1 MPPVGRP
8 RQNIGPCAVCG
19 LHDNKETFRRLKD
32 WSLEKANKQSHT
44 LLSIQLKTGDELCK
58 KHYNE
63 LVVYD
68 RNETRNAK
76 LSNKRKNNDFA
87 YNAGGDQNRVY
98 LSQKTY
104 EQLLN
109 NVTNNEKLEQEILE
123 LKKKVNGFIHNS

>member
-19 LHDNKETFRRLKD
+19 IRDNKETFRRLKD
-32 WSLEKANKQSHT
+32 WSLEKANKRSNT
-44 LLSIQLKTGDELCK
+44 LLPIKLKIDDQLCI

-63 LVVYD
+63 LVGYD
-68 RNETRNAK
+68 RNNAK
-76 LSNKRKNNDFA
+76 LSNKRKNNDFS
-87 YNAGGDQNRVY
+87 YNSGGDQNRVY

-109 NVTNNEKLEQEILE
+109 NVANTEKLEQVISE
-123 LKKKVNGFIHNS
+123 LKKKVNGFIHNSGM